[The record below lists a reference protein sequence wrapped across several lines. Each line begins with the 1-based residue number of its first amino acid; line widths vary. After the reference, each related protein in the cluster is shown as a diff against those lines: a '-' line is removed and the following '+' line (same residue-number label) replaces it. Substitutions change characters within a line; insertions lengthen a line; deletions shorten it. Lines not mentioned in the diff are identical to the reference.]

1 MSELCGRARTPHV
14 GRERVKL
21 LFDQNVSPDLIRR
34 LHDLFPGSE
43 HVFNL
48 QLHEVDD
55 SVLWA
60 FAREN
65 DFVVVSKDADF
76 SELSMIY
83 GYPPKLIWL
92 RLGNCRTADIE
103 NLIRANLL
111 LIAQL
116 IDDPDRGI
124 LSLFASNFN

>member
-1 MSELCGRARTPHV
+1 MR
-14 GRERVKL
+14 L

-43 HVFNL
+43 HVYNL
-48 QLHEVDD
+48 ELHEVDD
-55 SVLWA
+55 SVLWT

-65 DFVVVSKDADF
+65 GFVVVSKDADF

-92 RLGNCRTADIE
+92 RLGNCRTSDIE
-103 NLIRANLL
+103 NLIRTNYL

-116 IDDPDRGI
+116 VEDPERGI
-124 LSLFASNFN
+124 LSLFAKDSD